1 MLRILTAYCVNDC
14 RLVRGSKCFSKVKR
28 RLVCA
33 VELFKFYWNFI
44 NRPLAKLFS
53 IVVADAAY

>member
-1 MLRILTAYCVNDC
+1 M
-14 RLVRGSKCFSKVKR
+14 KC

-44 NRPLAKLFS
+44 NDFKRGFSPAKLEGLTDHLWTWHEFF
-53 IVVADAAY
+53 YFK